1 MRAVALASLVAVAVG
16 PLPAAAATVTVTIEN
31 MQFTPAAVNVHVG
44 DTVEWTNKDFVA
56 HSATANDKSFD
67 VIVPAHKSGTL
78 VVKAAGD
85 FAYFCKF
92 HPMMKGSIAAAG
104 E

>member
-1 MRAVALASLVAVAVG
+1 MRAVALASLMVVAVG

-31 MQFTPAAVNVHVG
+31 MQFTPAAVDVHVG
-44 DTVEWTNKDFVA
+44 DTIEWDNKDFVA

-92 HPMMKGSIAAAG
+92 HPMMKGSIAAG
-104 E
+104 D